1 MKKQWG
7 QGERIWARKSGQS
20 TIVVGCPPVLYPKW
34 GYFFVL
40 L

>member
-1 MKKQWG
+1 MKKQWV
-7 QGERIWARKSGQS
+7 QRERIGVRKSGQS
-20 TIVVGCPPVLYPKW
+20 TFVVGCPPVLYPKW